1 MKRVSRRKLLGGFS
15 AGAVLALLPASA
27 QAAQPHMEAALDA
40 LRTAE
45 RELKNATNDK
55 GGYRG
60 KAISYVKSAIVNVE
74 RGIEWAKT
82 H

>member
-1 MKRVSRRKLLGGFS
+1 MNRLSRRKLLTGVA
-15 AGAVLALLPASA
+15 AGAALALLPAQS

-40 LRTAE
+40 LRLAE

-60 KAISYVKSAIVNVE
+60 KALSNVRSAISNVE
-74 RGIEWAKT
+74 RGIEWART

>member
-1 MKRVSRRKLLGGFS
+1 MTRLSRRQLF
-15 AGAVLALLPASA
+15 AGLTAGTAVALVPMAS
-27 QAAQPHMEAALDA
+27 QASQPHMEAALDA

-60 KAISYVKSAIVNVE
+60 KAIQLVKNAIVQVE
-74 RGIEWAKT
+74 SGIEWAKK

>member
-1 MKRVSRRKLLGGFS
+1 MTRLSRRKLLAGVT
-15 AGAVLALLPASA
+15 AGAALALLPAQS
-27 QAAQPHMEAALDA
+27 QAAQPHMEAALDL

-60 KAISYVKSAIVNVE
+60 KALQSVKSAIVNVE
-74 RGIEWAKT
+74 RGIEWART